1 MVGIIFLHSIS
12 DVRVGGTSRRNF
24 DLFRKL
30 SGEESLK
37 NIAIA
42 TTMWGDVPKNLGL
55 SHEKELKSDAVFYK
69 PILTKGGKMFRYDD
83 TPKSAKT
90 VISYLVKKH
99 PVSLLVQREL
109 EQKKDITDTTVG
121 AALQRNLGAAQQRL
135 NKELQDLRKDLAE
148 TKDPTSKS
156 ELEETIR
163 EAEKRLTAMG
173 RGGQLGQN
181 LKQAKDAA
189 TAQLRESDGMVD
201 IVPDESRG
209 SACCIVM

>member
-1 MVGIIFLHSIS
+1 
-12 DVRVGGTSRRNF
+12 
-24 DLFRKL
+24 
-30 SGEESLK
+30 
-37 NIAIA
+37 
-42 TTMWGDVPKNLGL
+42 MWGDVPKNLGL

-109 EQKKDITDTTVG
+109 EQKKTITDTTVG

-135 NKELQDLRKDLAE
+135 NKELQDLRRDLAE

-156 ELEETIR
+156 ELGETVR
-163 EAEKRLTAMG
+163 EMEQKLAVLGK
-173 RGGQLGQN
+173 GGQLVQT
-181 LKQAKDAA
+181 LTQAKEAA
-189 TAQLRESDGMVD
+189 TVQLRESDGMVD
-201 IVPDESRG
+201 ILPDDSHG
-209 SACCIVM
+209 AACCIVM

>member
-1 MVGIIFLHSIS
+1 
-12 DVRVGGTSRRNF
+12 
-24 DLFRKL
+24 
-30 SGEESLK
+30 
-37 NIAIA
+37 
-42 TTMWGDVPKNLGL
+42 
-55 SHEKELKSDAVFYK
+55 
-69 PILTKGGKMFRYDD
+69 MFRYEDP
-83 TPKSAKT
+83 PKSAKT
-90 VISYLVKKH
+90 VISYLVKKR
-99 PVSLLVQREL
+99 PVSLLVQRDL
-109 EQKKDITDTTVG
+109 EQKNITDTTVG

-189 TAQLRESDGMVD
+189 TAQLREPDGMED
-201 IVPDESRG
+201 IVSDESHG